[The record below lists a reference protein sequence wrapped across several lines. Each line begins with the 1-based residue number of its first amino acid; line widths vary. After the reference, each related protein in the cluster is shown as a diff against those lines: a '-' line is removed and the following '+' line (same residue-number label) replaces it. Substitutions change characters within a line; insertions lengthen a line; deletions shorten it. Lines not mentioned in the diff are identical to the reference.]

1 MKKITHFFGTLLFAL
16 FIVSTTQAQDA
27 SLDNILEKYYEKIGG
42 VEKWK
47 KIENIK
53 MIGNSTAMGM
63 TSPITMY
70 TMTPNLSKREM
81 NIMGK
86 EMVIA
91 FDGTDAWMINP
102 FDGSE
107 GAKKQGEEAS
117 KQSAKQKFEDELID
131 YKEKGHQLELSGEEE
146 LNGINT
152 YKVKMN
158 KKDGDVL
165 FYYFDAENYV
175 PVMLKTLITTGQ
187 AKGEV
192 LEIHMRD
199 YKEVDGLYFSHTM
212 EQKIGEKSLFSFTA
226 DKVEFNVKDIDAAFF
241 VMPAKE

>member
-1 MKKITHFFGTLLFAL
+1 MKKVTYFFSILMFTLFT
-16 FIVSTTQAQDA
+16 FSTQAQDA
-27 SLDNILEKYYEKIGG
+27 SLDDILEKYYEKIGG
-42 VEKWK
+42 VDKWK
-47 KIENIK
+47 KLENMK
-53 MIGNSTAMGM
+53 LTGNSTAMGM
-63 TSPITMY
+63 TTPVTMF
-70 TMTPNLSKREM
+70 TMKPNLSKREM

-107 GAKKQGEEAS
+107 GAKKQGDEAS

-131 YKEKGHQLELSGEEE
+131 YKEKGHQLELTGTED
-146 LNGINT
+146 LNDKNT
-152 YKVKMN
+152 YKVKMT
-158 KKDGDVL
+158 KKDGDVM
-165 FYYFDAENYV
+165 FYYFDAEEYV
-175 PVMLKTLITTGQ
+175 PVMMKMLLTEGQ

-212 EQKIGEKSLFSFTA
+212 EQKIGERSLFSFTA
-226 DKVEFNVKDIDAAFF
+226 DKVEFNLKEIDKAFF
-241 VMPAKE
+241 AMPVKE

>member
-1 MKKITHFFGTLLFAL
+1 MKKVTHFFSLLMFAFL
-16 FIVSTTQAQDA
+16 TVSTIQAQDA
-27 SLDNILEKYYEKIGG
+27 SLDDILKNYFEKIGG

-47 KIENIK
+47 KLENIK
-53 MIGNSTAMGM
+53 MTGNSTAMG
-63 TSPITMY
+63 I
-70 TMTPNLSKREM
+70 SKREM

-117 KQSAKQKFEDELID
+117 KMSAKQKFEDELID
-131 YKEKGHQLELSGEEE
+131 YKEKGHQLELSGTEEV
-146 LNGINT
+146 NGKNA
-152 YKVKMN
+152 YKVKMT
-158 KKDGDVL
+158 KKEGDIF
-165 FYYFDAENYV
+165 FYYFDDEDYV
-175 PVMLKTLITTGQ
+175 PVMMKTLLTSGQ

-192 LEIHMRD
+192 LEIYMRD
-199 YKEVDGLYFSHTM
+199 FKEVDGLYLSHTM

-226 DKVEFNVKDIDAAFF
+226 DKVEFNLKEIDAAFF
-241 VMPAKE
+241 AMPAKE